1 MIENN
6 TPGGREYKPKSF
18 GGRNMRKGRK
28 KGENVK
34 KREKNKKMGR
44 KSVKY

>member
-6 TPGGREYKPKSF
+6 TPGGREYQPKSF
-18 GGRNMRKGRK
+18 GGRNMRKDV
-28 KGENVK
+28 N

-44 KSVKY
+44 KIVKYKQNR

>member
-1 MIENN
+1 MIKNN
-6 TPGGREYKPKSF
+6 TPGGREYQPKSF

-34 KREKNKKMGR
+34 KGKRIR
-44 KSVKY
+44 KWDVKV